1 MKAFTI
7 LELIL
12 IIAIL
17 GIMVSVSLFAILNL
31 IPSLKID
38 SASRDLITDLRYAQ
52 ELALS
57 QQIDYSVYFMTSTQE
72 YKIIKK
78 TSPQEEIS
86 TKKLPSGIYFKE
98 IDFLNNEVI
107 FNLYGAVKEAGK
119 VILENQDGKEITI
132 QISPSGFSKIIK

>member
-78 TSPQEEIS
+78 TSPQEEIL

-119 VILENQDGKEITI
+119 VILENQNGKEVTI